1 MVMRLSSTDLKDNTK
16 LLPMNS
22 EDFSLRKCRIT
33 TFCTFYF
40 GKKEEENAYAK
51 NRVPRFLIMII
62 IILNDF
68 VRLCGCTIR
77 QIRTAGGKK
86 NNKNRY

>member
-40 GKKEEENAYAK
+40 GKKEEKKCLCQKRGTSIFN
-51 NRVPRFLIMII
+51 
-62 IILNDF
+62 NDNHYTEWF
-68 VRLCGCTIR
+68 RKALWMYNK
-77 QIRTAGGKK
+77 A
-86 NNKNRY
+86 NKNGGREKQQQK